1 MMGIA
6 VESDTQVANE
16 SGKKAGGTM
25 SDTCKST
32 ASGLHNLSCHSIYS
46 TWVSFCI
53 RLHSSLEKLFGTMA
67 EFISNRPSMVIA
79 FVVVLVGIC
88 SVGFLWLNPEGRAA
102 ELFVPQNSKAVQDLN
117 KANNFFPMKLR
128 QEEVII
134 AAKDEGNVLEI
145 KYLKEALQVHKAIEN
160 LTGYTDICLT
170 RSRHKARSREFCIA
184 INPLEIFDFRE
195 ANFVNITAKINAAS
209 TCPGIVTMSNG
220 RPSCQNM
227 PKMFGG
233 LKRKKSTGE
242 VLSAQALKITYLVKE
257 PSSDEETHQVE
268 AWEDSFVKKLLSL
281 RDDLS
286 NVTLYISAEKSLD
299 DAIAAS
305 SSSDIRFFALTFTVM
320 LQFAS
325 FMVGKLFR
333 NPLTGHSLLAFGG
346 TFSVGLGILAGFS
359 LAMMIRTPFI
369 SIVGVLPFLV
379 IGIGLDD
386 MFIIVDHL
394 DRQERHLKVPMT
406 VRKVMSETGVTVTMT
421 TLTDLVAFAVSSSS
435 QFPSIAYFC
444 TYAALTISCAFLM
457 IVSVFVALLSFDV
470 RRIKANR
477 RNCLPLCFAPAP
489 KEGQPPWDEPRPQTS
504 NRLMERWG
512 KFLMRP
518 RTKALVLVISLGLLA
533 GGIYATLHIDQEF
546 DRSLLAKDDSYYK
559 AFVKIEHEYFRLP
572 TEASVVLSGNVQYSK
587 LSTQNEVIRLSEIV
601 AENKYFKED
610 TITWMGS
617 FLKYCRDQN
626 KTCDGERFMGNL
638 KLFLNTSQFSYFK
651 GDIKFDQNEN
661 DIEATRM
668 IVFMK
673 RSSSSIYRKDAML
686 SIREDLSSKS
696 KLPVYVASASFTFL
710 EQYAAIV
717 SETVRNLSIASL
729 IILLVTAPFLVN
741 LSVSLLVFFGFVSLI
756 FELFGMMW
764 LWGVSLNSIS
774 MINLV
779 MAIGFAVDYSAH
791 VAHAFV
797 VAPGGSAEK
806 RVIDAL
812 THVGASVLL
821 GGASTLIGIGMTAI
835 SKSEIFQIFFK
846 MFFSMIVLGLLH
858 GLCILPVHLSIF
870 HRLTTFTHAKN
881 SGALCDGDDDRDSRL
896 KEGNINPGV
905 EVETELHDNHMEQSA
920 KAIPSK
926 AEELK
931 NAQLKDS
938 SGAEYSVGTSD
949 TLDSHQACLSTSK
962 SPGEKCNEE
971 DHNYSLWASD
981 TRM

>member
-1 MMGIA
+1 MFR
-6 VESDTQVANE
+6 
-16 SGKKAGGTM
+16 
-25 SDTCKST
+25 
-32 ASGLHNLSCHSIYS
+32 LRNLSCHNVYS
-46 TWVSFCI
+46 TWLSFCKW
-53 RLHSSLEKLFGTMA
+53 LHSSLEKLFGA
-67 EFISNRPSMVIA
+67 IGEIISNHPFTVIA
-79 FVVVLVGIC
+79 FAIVLVGVC

-102 ELFVPQNSKAVQDLN
+102 ELFVPQNSKAVQDLK
-117 KANNFFPMKLR
+117 KANDFFAMKFR

-134 AAKDEGNVLEI
+134 AAKDGGNVLGI
-145 KYLKEALQVHKAIEN
+145 KYLKEALQVHKVIEN
-160 LTGYTDICLT
+160 LKGYTDICLT
-170 RSRHKARSREFCIA
+170 KSGNKPRSREFCMA
-184 INPLEIFDFRE
+184 INPLELFNFSE
-195 ANFVNITAKINAAS
+195 ANFFNITAKINAAS

-220 RPSCQNM
+220 RPFCLNM

-233 LKRKKSTGE
+233 IKKSKSTNE
-242 VLSAQALKITYLVKE
+242 VLSAQVLKITYLVKE
-257 PSSDEETHQVE
+257 PTSDEERDQVE

-281 RDDLS
+281 KDDLS
-286 NVTLYISAEKSLD
+286 SVSLHISAEKSLD
-299 DAIAAS
+299 DAISES

-359 LAMMIRTPFI
+359 LAMFIRTPFT

-457 IVSVFVALLSFDV
+457 IVTVFVALLSFDV

-477 RNCLPLCFAPAP
+477 RNCFPVCYAPAP
-489 KEGQPPWDEPRPQTS
+489 KEGQPPWDDPRPQAS

-512 KFLMRP
+512 NFLMRP
-518 RTKALVLVISLGLLA
+518 RMKALVLVISLGLLA
-533 GGIYATLHIDQEF
+533 GGIYATLHLDQEF
-546 DRSLLAKDDSYYK
+546 DRSLLAKEDSYYK
-559 AFVKIEHEYFRLP
+559 AFMKIEHEYFRLP
-572 TEASVVLSGNVQYSK
+572 TEASVVLSGNVQYRK

-601 AENKYFKED
+601 AENHYFKKN

-626 KTCDGERFMGNL
+626 KTCDGDGFMGNL
-638 KLFLNTSQFSYFK
+638 KLFLNTSQFTYFNE
-651 GDIKFDQNEN
+651 DIKFDQNQN
-661 DIEATRM
+661 DIEATRL
-668 IVFMK
+668 IAYMK
-673 RSSSSIYRKDAML
+673 SSSSSIYRKDAML
-686 SIREDLSSKS
+686 SIRKDLAGKS
-696 KLPVYVASASFTFL
+696 QLPVYVASASFTFL
-710 EQYAAIV
+710 EQYAAIA
-717 SETVRNLSIASL
+717 SETIRNLTVASL
-729 IILLVTAPFLVN
+729 VILIVTAPFLVN

-764 LWGVSLNSIS
+764 LWDVSLNSIS

-797 VAPGGSAEK
+797 VAPGSSAEK

-821 GGASTLIGIGMTAI
+821 GGKVLYITCKLKKI
-835 SKSEIFQIFFK
+835 KSNS
-846 MFFSMIVLGLLH
+846 FSI
-858 GLCILPVHLSIF
+858 
-870 HRLTTFTHAKN
+870 K
-881 SGALCDGDDDRDSRL
+881 
-896 KEGNINPGV
+896 
-905 EVETELHDNHMEQSA
+905 
-920 KAIPSK
+920 
-926 AEELK
+926 
-931 NAQLKDS
+931 
-938 SGAEYSVGTSD
+938 
-949 TLDSHQACLSTSK
+949 
-962 SPGEKCNEE
+962 
-971 DHNYSLWASD
+971 
-981 TRM
+981 

>member
-1 MMGIA
+1 MMGVA
-6 VESDTQVANE
+6 VKSDTQLANE
-16 SGKKAGGTM
+16 SGKKAGDTKRH
-25 SDTCKST
+25 TCKST
-32 ASGLHNLSCHSIYS
+32 ASGLHKLSCLYS
-46 TWVSFCI
+46 AWLSFCN
-53 RLHSSLEKLFGTMA
+53 RLHSSLEKVFGTMG
-67 EFISNRPSMVIA
+67 EFISNRPSTVIA

-88 SVGFLWLNPEGRAA
+88 SVGFLWLKPEGRAA
-102 ELFVPQNSKAVQDLN
+102 KLFVPQNSKAVQDLN
-117 KANNFFPMKLR
+117 KANKFFPMKLR

-134 AAKDEGNVLEI
+134 TAKDGGNVLEI
-145 KYLKEALQVHKAIEN
+145 KYLKVALQVHKVVEN

-170 RSRHKARSREFCIA
+170 RSGYKARSREFCMA
-184 INPLEIFDFRE
+184 INPLELFNFSE
-195 ANFVNITAKINAAS
+195 ANFVNITGIITADS
-209 TCPGIVTMSNG
+209 TCPGLVTMSNG
-220 RPSCQNM
+220 RPSCLNM

-233 LKRKKSTGE
+233 MIKNKSTNE

-257 PSSDEETHQVE
+257 PSSDSERDQVE

-281 RDDLS
+281 RGDLS
-286 NVTLYISAEKSLD
+286 SVKLYISAEKSLD
-299 DAIAAS
+299 DAISAS

-359 LAMMIRTPFI
+359 LAMLIRTPFI

-394 DRQERHLKVPMT
+394 DRQERHLKVPTT
-406 VRKVMSETGVTVTMT
+406 VRKVMSETGVTITMT

-457 IVSVFVALLSFDV
+457 IVSIFVALLSFDV

-477 RNCLPLCFAPAP
+477 RNCLPVCFAPAP
-489 KEGQPPWDEPRPQTS
+489 KEGQPPWDEPRPQAS

-559 AFVKIEHEYFRLP
+559 AFMKIEHEYFRLP

-587 LSTQNEVIRLSEIV
+587 FSTQDEVIRLSEIV
-601 AENKYFKED
+601 TENKYFKED

-617 FLKYCRDQN
+617 FLKYCIDQS
-626 KTCDGERFMGNL
+626 KTCDGESFMGNL
-638 KLFLNTSQFSYFK
+638 KLFLNTSQFTYFK
-651 GDIKFDQNEN
+651 EDIKFDQNEN
-661 DIEATRM
+661 DIEATRV

-673 RSSSSIYRKDAML
+673 SSSTSIYRKDAML
-686 SIREDLSSKS
+686 SIRKDLSSKS
-696 KLPVYVASASFTFL
+696 QLPVYVASASFTFL
-710 EQYAAIV
+710 EQYAVIV
-717 SETVRNLSIASL
+717 SETIRNLTIASL
-729 IILLVTAPFLVN
+729 VILLVTAPFLVN

-764 LWGVSLNSIS
+764 LWNVSLNSIS

-797 VAPGGSAEK
+797 VAPGSSVEK

-821 GGASTLIGIGMTAI
+821 GGASTLVGIGVTAL

-870 HRLTTFTHAKN
+870 HRLTTFTHADN
-881 SGALCDGDDDRDSRL
+881 SGALCDGDDDGASRL
-896 KEGNINPGV
+896 KEGNINQGV
-905 EVETELHDNHMEQSA
+905 EAETELHDKYVEQSA
-920 KAIPSK
+920 NTINSK
-926 AEELK
+926 TDEPNSAHF
-931 NAQLKDS
+931 KDS
-938 SGAEYSVGTSD
+938 TGDEYSVGPSD
-949 TLDSHQACLSTSK
+949 TVDSHPAYLSTSK
-962 SPGEKCNEE
+962 SQEEECNEE
-971 DHNYSLWASD
+971 DHNFSPWSSD
-981 TRM
+981 TKI